1 MYKKNEDRKLFF
13 NINLVITGKGGHSSV
28 PYLTKNPIPAA
39 FKLVQIINGKLL
51 YDFNS
56 FQNVALY
63 PLSFNSGTQQNI
75 IPDEAFLTFHGE
87 CTNQEEKKQ
96 LNEIVEKSVKAIEN
110 LYDLKVEINYENIQ

>member
-1 MYKKNEDRKLFF
+1 MYKKNEDRNLFF
-13 NINLVITGKGGHSSV
+13 NINLTITGKGGHSSV

-39 FKLVQIINGKLL
+39 FKLIQIINGKLL

-75 IPDEAFLTFHGE
+75 IPDEALLTFHGE
-87 CTNQEEKKQ
+87 CTNQEEKEQ
-96 LNEIVEKSVKAIEN
+96 LNEIVEKSIKAIEN
-110 LYDLKVEINYENIQ
+110 LYELKVERNYENIQ

>member
-1 MYKKNEDRKLFF
+1 MYKKNEDRNLFF
-13 NINLVITGKGGHSSV
+13 NINLTITGNGGHSSV

-39 FKLVQIINGKLL
+39 FKLIQIINGKLL

-75 IPDEAFLTFHGE
+75 IPDEALLTFHGE
-87 CTNQEEKKQ
+87 CTNQEEKEQ
-96 LNEIVEKSVKAIEN
+96 LNEIVEKSIKAIEN
-110 LYDLKVEINYENIQ
+110 LYELKVESNYENIQ